1 MSLSFEN
8 VQATRILFLLLAPLV
23 TSMIAWLQRLQL
35 SSMLTA
41 FLSALPSGLRAGVSS
56 ELVGRALWQVL
67 TGSLAY
73 LKSVHELAS
82 VLVSGFHT
90 SWVFWRFDLDQ
101 DNCLQASEVEK
112 YVECYFDKALAD
124 APLQHR
130 HLRCTHLAQ
139 ALIRAH
145 DKNLDRKL
153 SRAEYL
159 ALVLDNVIG
168 AQLSLYFW
176 DIFPQQLPKHDEPEA
191 APQREHSLRR
201 RLRAFGTLMAQI
213 WKKST
218 ATSETFVKSF
228 ESLYV
233 FSSIFG
239 GASTGRSRP
248 RSESKTRDGCP
259 APFRELDDEEVKQLF
274 KADHR
279 RCSRDSRRKTWH
291 T

>member
-1 MSLSFEN
+1 MGATPANLKHVDSLPLCPAKCLTCGCVE
-8 VQATRILFLLLAPLV
+8 LA
-23 TSMIAWLQRLQL
+23 
-35 SSMLTA
+35 
-41 FLSALPSGLRAGVSS
+41 F
-56 ELVGRALWQVL
+56 RALFQVL

-73 LKSVHELAS
+73 FKSIHELAS
-82 VLVSGFHT
+82 VLVSGSHT

-139 ALIRAH
+139 ALMRAH

-176 DIFPQQLPKHDEPEA
+176 EIFPQQLPKHDEL
-191 APQREHSLRR
+191 SLRR
-201 RLRAFGTLMAQI
+201 RLRAFGTLMAQV

-218 ATSETFVKSF
+218 ATSENFVKSF
-228 ESLYV
+228 KS
-233 FSSIFG
+233 
-239 GASTGRSRP
+239 
-248 RSESKTRDGCP
+248 
-259 APFRELDDEEVKQLF
+259 DDEEVLKLF
-274 KADHR
+274 AADQR
-279 RCSRDSRRKTWH
+279 RCSRASRRKTWH

>member
-1 MSLSFEN
+1 MGATPANLKHVDSLPLCPAKCLTCGCVE
-8 VQATRILFLLLAPLV
+8 LA
-23 TSMIAWLQRLQL
+23 
-35 SSMLTA
+35 
-41 FLSALPSGLRAGVSS
+41 F
-56 ELVGRALWQVL
+56 RALFQVL

-73 LKSVHELAS
+73 FKSIHELAS
-82 VLVSGFHT
+82 VLVSGSHT

-139 ALIRAH
+139 ALMRAH

-176 DIFPQQLPKHDEPEA
+176 DIFPQQLPKHDEL
-191 APQREHSLRR
+191 SLRR
-201 RLRAFGTLMAQI
+201 RLRAFGTLMAQV

-218 ATSETFVKSF
+218 ATSENFVKSF
-228 ESLYV
+228 KSVYV
-233 FSSIFG
+233 FFSIFG
-239 GASTGRSRP
+239 RASTGRSRP
-248 RSESKTRDGCP
+248 RSSSKTSRDGCP
-259 APFRELDDEEVKQLF
+259 APFRELDDEEVLKLF
-274 KADHR
+274 AADQR
-279 RCSRDSRRKTWH
+279 RCSRASRRKTWH